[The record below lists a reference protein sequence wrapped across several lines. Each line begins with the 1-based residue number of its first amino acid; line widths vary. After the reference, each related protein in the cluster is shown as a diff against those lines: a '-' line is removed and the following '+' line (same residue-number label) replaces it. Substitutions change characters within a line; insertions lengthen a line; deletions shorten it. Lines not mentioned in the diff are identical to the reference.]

1 MACVMKSID
10 VRDAEKRSTFAYYNR
25 LEKFPRF
32 QEKTLARGILAVD
45 TRATLSLRL
54 TKEFGR
60 KSQLL
65 VLGPLIAPIY
75 APLLP
80 FGRKEI
86 RDMFIK
92 R

>member
-1 MACVMKSID
+1 MKSID
-10 VRDAEKRSTFAYYNR
+10 ARDVAYFR
-25 LEKFPRF
+25 VLQSVEKFS
-32 QEKTLARGILAVD
+32 EISEENAG
-45 TRATLSLRL
+45 RAGGKSWHSRVSFLSSDE
-54 TKEFGR
+54 KEFSR

-65 VLGPLIAPIY
+65 VAGRPLIAPIY